1 MLALANLAITVKC
14 DYVEFST
21 CKLSSVIKVTDFSRN
36 HAPMR
41 IN

>member
-1 MLALANLAITVKC
+1 MLALANLAIMVKC
-14 DYVEFST
+14 DYVEFGT
-21 CKLSSVIKVTDFSRN
+21 YKLSVIKLTEFSRN